1 MTDYA
6 QILADVFTKE
16 RIIKKNSK
24 LKYYNISISFD
35 IETTSFR
42 VGDEKR
48 AVMYIW
54 AMCIDGHF
62 IYGRTWEEWLQ
73 LLDDIRQAAD
83 ISPELR
89 YIIFVHNLAYETQFF
104 SHYFN
109 FKKVIANSIRKP
121 ISLLTDYGLEFRC
134 SYLLSGYSLATLADV
149 KLQGRIE
156 KLVGDLDYDLMRHS
170 ETPLTEQEMGYV
182 KNDVRIV
189 YEFIKDE
196 IERNGNIA
204 KIPLTKTGY
213 VRRLLKEKCV
223 GPPPVRHMRRES
235 RFTQFISWMH
245 RMIIC
250 SVEEYHQLLRAF
262 AGGFTHCS
270 CINEGRTFENVT
282 SFDFASS
289 YPAIMLSEE
298 FPISAARIVHFF
310 GTHEQKMEQFR
321 DYLNKYCCVFD
332 VQFKGLK
339 ASISYEHYISVS
351 KCRGLIKKKKNG
363 KEIKNYQG
371 DNGRIVSADSLEI
384 TITNIDFEIIE
395 SCYTWES
402 MSVRDFR
409 AYNKGYL
416 PKPILECILELYEA
430 KTELKGVEDRE
441 TEYGLAKE
449 AINSIYG
456 ASVTRIA
463 HEEYSIMNGL
473 WNVSEE
479 DEAAE
484 IEKYNKSY
492 NRTLFYP
499 WGVFITAYARR
510 NLWTGIHEFKYD
522 YIYSDTDSLKV
533 INADKHM
540 KYINNYNKEIQRKV
554 KKCLEWREL
563 DPKRAAPKTIKGEKK
578 PIGIWE
584 NEGTASRFKALR
596 AKCYLTE
603 KNGKQIL
610 TVAGL
615 NKNEAIKYMQS
626 KPQDVFEQFNEH
638 LYIPAG
644 HTGKQTHTYCDY
656 PIDGIMKDYT
666 GRKAHYHEESFI
678 HLEPCEY
685 DMDINAD
692 YLDFCRGAYYEY
704 IGN

>member
-1 MTDYA
+1 MTDYTPLLKM
-6 QILADVFTKE
+6 IFTKDK
-16 RIIKKNSK
+16 IIRKNSK
-24 LKYYNISISFD
+24 LQYYNISISFD
-35 IETTSFR
+35 IETTSFK
-42 VGDEKR
+42 VKDEKR
-48 AVMYIW
+48 AIMYVW
-54 AMCIDGHF
+54 AMCIDGYF

-73 LLDDIRQAAD
+73 LLDEIRQAAD
-83 ISPELR
+83 ISPQLR
-89 YIIFVHNLAYETQFF
+89 YVCYIHNLSYETQFF
-104 SHYFN
+104 AHYFK
-109 FKKVIANSIRKP
+109 FTKVIANDIRKP

-156 KLVGDLDYDLMRHS
+156 KLVGDLDYDLLRHS
-170 ETPLTEQEMGYV
+170 ETPLTDQEMAYV
-182 KNDVRIV
+182 HNDVQIV

-213 VRRLLKEKCV
+213 VRRLLKEECV

-235 RFTQFISWMH
+235 RFTQFISWMR
-245 RMIIC
+245 RMIIN
-250 SVEEYHQLLRAF
+250 SVQEYHQLLRAF

-270 CINEGRTFENVT
+270 CINEGKTFSDVT

-298 FPISAARIVHFF
+298 FPISSSRIVHFT
-310 GTHEQKMEQFR
+310 GTKEEKNEQFR
-321 DYLNKYCCVFD
+321 DYLKKYCCVFD
-332 VQFKGLK
+332 IQFTGLK
-339 ASISYEHYISVS
+339 ASISYEHYISSS
-351 KCRGLIKKKKNG
+351 KCRNLQ
-363 KEIKNYQG
+363 NYVN
-371 DNGRIVSADSLEI
+371 DNGRIVSADNLEI
-384 TITNIDFEIIE
+384 TITNVDFEIIE
-395 SCYTWES
+395 SCYTWDS
-402 MSVRDFR
+402 MAIRDFR
-409 AYNKGYL
+409 VYNKGYL
-416 PKPILECILELYEA
+416 PKPILECILKLYEA
-430 KTELKGVEDRE
+430 KTELKGVEGRE
-441 TEYGLAKE
+441 IEYGLAKE
-449 AINSIYG
+449 AINSVYG

-463 HEEYSIMNGL
+463 HEDYSIMNGL
-473 WNVSEE
+473 WDILEE

-533 INADKHM
+533 VNADKHA
-540 KYINNYNKEIQRKV
+540 KYILKYNQEIQRKV
-554 KKCLEWREL
+554 KRCLEWRGL
-563 DPKRAAPKTIKGEKK
+563 NPKRAAPKTIKGEKK

-626 KPQDVFEQFNEH
+626 KPQDVFEQFTDK

-656 PIDGIMKDYT
+656 AIDGYLSDYT
-666 GRKAHYHEESFI
+666 GRRAHYHEESFI
-678 HLEPCEY
+678 HLEPCDY

-692 YLDFCRGAYYEY
+692 YLDFIRGVQYEY
-704 IGN
+704 INY